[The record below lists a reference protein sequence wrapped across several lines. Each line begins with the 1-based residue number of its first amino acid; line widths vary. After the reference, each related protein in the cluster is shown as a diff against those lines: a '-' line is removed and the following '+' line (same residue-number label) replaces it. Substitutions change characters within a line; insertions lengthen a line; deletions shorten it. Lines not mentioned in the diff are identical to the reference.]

1 LNFHFNDSCYTLSDS
16 FTANTNTFTAKSTKK
31 QQLMMRAFSY
41 VLLLGSSIFLLYAC
55 TKNTSSTSDLVG
67 NWVTIS
73 DFDGVARSEAISFVV
88 GDTAYIG
95 TGYDGTNRL
104 NDLWK
109 YDVDQNFW
117 LQRASLPGDAR
128 NSAVGFSTSTKGYIT
143 TGYNGLIKLKDTWEF
158 DPTKNS
164 WVQKADFGGTARID
178 AVAFGILDKGYVTT
192 GNDGNDL
199 KDFWMYDPTSDTW
212 TQKVSLGGSKREGA
226 VAFVYKN
233 IGYVVTGINNGTTV
247 NDLWAYDP
255 AAGKWAEKR
264 FITNVST
271 DTYDDSYG
279 TTLIVR
285 SNAAAFIIGDY
296 AYVCTGQN
304 GSILK
309 TVWEYNFAQD
319 VWTQKQPWE
328 GLERA
333 GAVAFTVK
341 GRGFL
346 GTGKNSTFQFDDWR
360 EFKPFDT
367 YNAND

>member
-1 LNFHFNDSCYTLSDS
+1 
-16 FTANTNTFTAKSTKK
+16 
-31 QQLMMRAFSY
+31 MRAFSY
-41 VLLLGSSIFLLYAC
+41 VLLLGSSVFLLFAC
-55 TKNTSSTSDLVG
+55 TRNTDASSDLIG
-67 NWVTIS
+67 NWINRS

-109 YDVDQNFW
+109 YDVDNNYW
-117 LQRASLPGDAR
+117 LQRASLDSSAAR

-143 TGYNGLIKLKDTWEF
+143 TGYNGLIKLKDTYEF
-158 DPTKNS
+158 NPATNS
-164 WVQKADFGGTARID
+164 WTRKADFGGSARID
-178 AVAFGILDKGYVTT
+178 AVGFGILDKGYVTT

-199 KDFWMYDPTSDTW
+199 KDFWMYDPASDTW
-212 TQKVSLGGSKREGA
+212 VQKVSLGGSKREAA

-233 IGYVVTGINNGTTV
+233 QAFVVTGINNGQTV
-247 NDLWAYDP
+247 NDLWMYDP
-255 AAGKWAEKR
+255 AVDKWAEKR

-271 DTYDDSYG
+271 DTYDDTYG

-296 AYVCTGQN
+296 GYLCTGTN

-309 TVWEYNFAQD
+309 TVWEYNFAGD
-319 VWTQKQPWE
+319 TWVQKTPWE

-346 GTGKNSTFQFDDWR
+346 GTGKNSTYQFDDFR
-360 EFKPFDT
+360 EFFPT
-367 YNAND
+367 QAYNVND